1 MSQDVG
7 ESQNQTLPLQK
18 LLIAEGLILA
28 IVVPQHL
35 LKRASIPPQL
45 VHLHGFCMNGIKL
58 YDIWMIS
65 GTSQC
70 LNKKLALGLVIIFS
84 F

>member
-7 ESQNQTLPLQK
+7 ESQNLPLQK
-18 LLIAEGLILA
+18 LSIVEGLILA

-58 YDIWMIS
+58 YDIRMIS

-70 LNKKLALGLVIIFS
+70 LHKKLAPGLVIIFS